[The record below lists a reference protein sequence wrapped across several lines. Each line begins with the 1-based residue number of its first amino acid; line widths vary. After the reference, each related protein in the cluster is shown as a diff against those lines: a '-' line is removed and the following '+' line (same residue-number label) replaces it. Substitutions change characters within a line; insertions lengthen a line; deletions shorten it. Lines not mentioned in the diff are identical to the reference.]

1 MGVARLLAKVWIV
14 LCLFTGAHAVAA
26 MIAGGDTPLDALL
39 RAGISVLLFMAMGV
53 LFIAGFGTSR
63 PGITT
68 HLKPQHLLPHF
79 TDLVF
84 VLFAVLSFINQVYV
98 APRHAIGALS
108 DQIEGAIA
116 FAVPAQSALVHALAS
131 CSLDGGRAFSSATA
145 WILAFV
151 LFGSSLARLSLSAG
165 LLRLE
170 RNRIPEPL
178 GGGMVALL
186 FGVAA
191 VIAIQLLFVG
201 SAYLFTPCDLFK
213 TIVGQVLIGL
223 GPLLLV
229 YIILAALT
237 ALLATGTE

>member
-14 LCLFTGAHAVAA
+14 LCLFTGAHALFA
-26 MIAGGDTPLDALL
+26 MMAGGATPVESFA
-39 RAGISVLLFMAMGV
+39 RSSIPVLLFMAMGV

-84 VLFAVLSFINQVYV
+84 ALFAVLSFINQIYV
-98 APRHAIGALS
+98 APRHALGSFS
-108 DQIEGAIA
+108 DDIEGAIA

-131 CSLDGGRAFSSATA
+131 CSLDGGRAFSSAVA

-178 GGGMVALL
+178 GAGMVALL

-191 VIAIQLLFVG
+191 VVAIQLLFVG

-213 TIVGQVLIGL
+213 TVIGQVLIGL
-223 GPLLLV
+223 GPILLAYV
-229 YIILAALT
+229 ILAALT
-237 ALLATGTE
+237 ALLATGSE